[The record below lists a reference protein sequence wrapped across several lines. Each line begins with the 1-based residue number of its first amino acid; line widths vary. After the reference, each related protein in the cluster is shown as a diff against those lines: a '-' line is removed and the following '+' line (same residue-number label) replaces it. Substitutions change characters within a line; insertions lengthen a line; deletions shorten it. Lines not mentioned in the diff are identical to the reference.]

1 MVGAIVSYSSSG
13 LLCVYGFG
21 NGWESIFY
29 VHGTAYSIALT
40 CACTRFNWSNN
51 SISMNFESLE
61 IVIEIEYII
70 ELVFFVQG
78 I

>member
-1 MVGAIVSYSSSG
+1 M
-13 LLCVYGFG
+13 
-21 NGWESIFY
+21 
-29 VHGTAYSIALT
+29 
-40 CACTRFNWSNN
+40 FNLSNN

-61 IVIEIEYII
+61 LVLEIEYII